1 MHIWRFGVAAN
12 SLSGDLKHM
21 SHLQKTLM
29 PFVLVCLL
37 VHLCGV
43 SDALLRSSCAMTDC
57 DLFLIGFSFGS
68 LVCTVFSPWHGSW
81 VTLIVWCVSLFPSGL
96 WNSLP
101 PEYFMACAMA
111 LGIIGY
117 FQLNQGLA
125 LAAVVSGMS
134 WFLPLIG
141 HEEKDIDAGSCSQR
155 FFLILVMCLVPALI
169 GGLMQQTQRQMEL
182 RDMVRRQEEKLEIA
196 HTLHDYVTD
205 DVVDAILLLGQVQDA
220 DSVKLDEAKGC
231 LRKAS
236 LRSHALIEQL
246 EDVHHANDEDSGITD
261 VSRGQVDGDEV
272 LRALCEIARTHQSRL
287 ELLGFDGA
295 VLLPELISGDDCME
309 RETILLGL
317 VRELFADVAKH
328 ADARYG
334 YVLTV
339 EASLNE
345 YLIRLR
351 DVAAADA
358 SIESGGTGLSRY
370 EAQLK
375 RQGGYLRT
383 QCEDVESGLHWW
395 SLEARVPRNV
405 GNRARVHWKP
415 CRRHQKKRR
424 SNWTVSWRWDIR
436 MWPICRLPRSV
447 LWHARSSARWR
458 IPIWVRRFCWC
469 LRASWFPRNR

>member
-1 MHIWRFGVAAN
+1 MR
-12 SLSGDLKHM
+12 
-21 SHLQKTLM
+21 
-29 PFVLVCLL
+29 
-37 VHLCGV
+37 
-43 SDALLRSSCAMTDC
+43 
-57 DLFLIGFSFGS
+57 
-68 LVCTVFSPWHGSW
+68 
-81 VTLIVWCVSLFPSGL
+81 
-96 WNSLP
+96 
-101 PEYFMACAMA
+101 
-111 LGIIGY
+111 
-117 FQLNQGLA
+117 
-125 LAAVVSGMS
+125 
-134 WFLPLIG
+134 
-141 HEEKDIDAGSCSQR
+141 
-155 FFLILVMCLVPALI
+155 
-169 GGLMQQTQRQMEL
+169 
-182 RDMVRRQEEKLEIA
+182 
-196 HTLHDYVTD
+196 
-205 DVVDAILLLGQVQDA
+205 ILLLGQVQDA

-231 LRKAS
+231 LRKAL

-395 SLEARVPRNV
+395 SLEARVLACNQEGNAKDQVPSGLPEGAMVNISSNKDYYETTNKGVRKYVV
-405 GNRARVHWKP
+405 GNGTHEEADGNYSITEK
-415 CRRHQKKRR
+415 
-424 SNWTVSWRWDIR
+424 
-436 MWPICRLPRSV
+436 
-447 LWHARSSARWR
+447 
-458 IPIWVRRFCWC
+458 
-469 LRASWFPRNR
+469 

>member
-1 MHIWRFGVAAN
+1 MVAN
-12 SLSGDLKHM
+12 SLPSELKHM
-21 SHLQKTLM
+21 SHFQKALM
-29 PFVLVCLL
+29 PFIFVCLL

-43 SDALLRSSCAMTDC
+43 SDAFLRSSCTMTDC
-57 DLFLIGFSFGS
+57 GLLLIAFSFGS
-68 LVCTVFSPWHGSW
+68 LICAVFSPWHGSW
-81 VTLIVWCVSLFPSGL
+81 MALIVWCVSLFPSGL
-96 WNSLP
+96 WSSLP
-101 PEYFMACAMA
+101 PEYFMVCAMA

-117 FQLNQGLA
+117 FRLNQGLA

-182 RDMVRRQEEKLEIA
+182 RDMVRRQKEKLEIA
-196 HTLHDYVTD
+196 HTLHDYVTND
-205 DVVDAILLLGQVQDA
+205 IVDAILLLGQVQDV
-220 DSVKLDEAKGC
+220 DSVKIDEAKGC

-246 EDVHHANDEDSGITD
+246 EDVHYANDEDSGATD
-261 VSRGQVDGDEV
+261 VSRGHVNGCEV
-272 LRALCEIARTHQSRL
+272 LRSLCEIARTQQSRL

-295 VLLPELISGDDCME
+295 VLLPELIPGNDCTE
-309 RETILLGL
+309 YETILLGL

-351 DVAAADA
+351 DVATADA
-358 SIESGGTGLSRY
+358 PIESGGTGLRRY

-383 QCEDVESGLHWW
+383 QCEDVESGLRWW

-405 GNRARVHWKP
+405 GERARVHW
-415 CRRHQKKRR
+415 
-424 SNWTVSWRWDIR
+424 
-436 MWPICRLPRSV
+436 
-447 LWHARSSARWR
+447 
-458 IPIWVRRFCWC
+458 
-469 LRASWFPRNR
+469 

>member
-1 MHIWRFGVAAN
+1 
-12 SLSGDLKHM
+12 
-21 SHLQKTLM
+21 
-29 PFVLVCLL
+29 
-37 VHLCGV
+37 
-43 SDALLRSSCAMTDC
+43 
-57 DLFLIGFSFGS
+57 
-68 LVCTVFSPWHGSW
+68 
-81 VTLIVWCVSLFPSGL
+81 
-96 WNSLP
+96 
-101 PEYFMACAMA
+101 
-111 LGIIGY
+111 
-117 FQLNQGLA
+117 
-125 LAAVVSGMS
+125 
-134 WFLPLIG
+134 
-141 HEEKDIDAGSCSQR
+141 
-155 FFLILVMCLVPALI
+155 
-169 GGLMQQTQRQMEL
+169 MQQTQRQMEL

-196 HTLHDYVTD
+196 HTLHDYVTN

-383 QCEDVESGLHWW
+383 QCEDVESGLHWR

-405 GNRARVHWKP
+405 GKRARVHW
-415 CRRHQKKRR
+415 
-424 SNWTVSWRWDIR
+424 
-436 MWPICRLPRSV
+436 
-447 LWHARSSARWR
+447 
-458 IPIWVRRFCWC
+458 
-469 LRASWFPRNR
+469 

>member
-155 FFLILVMCLVPALI
+155 FFLTLVMCLVPALI

-196 HTLHDYVTD
+196 HTLHDYVTN

-405 GNRARVHWKP
+405 GNRARVHW
-415 CRRHQKKRR
+415 
-424 SNWTVSWRWDIR
+424 
-436 MWPICRLPRSV
+436 
-447 LWHARSSARWR
+447 
-458 IPIWVRRFCWC
+458 
-469 LRASWFPRNR
+469 